1 MGVRNPEV
9 VSSILTAGIFL
20 KSILLWHT
28 VLYDTPHNPLAVS
41 CIHSITQLCHSW
53 QCMQMHTRT
62 DRHHLQLQHALH
74 THTLT
79 DTTNKQGG
87 LQGSMLSTTLL
98 LFLAQRISNNCVTLW
113 SVCRC
118 THELTDTTC
127 SMCSG
132 SMHCTHT
139 LTDTIAS
146 QILSHICDLTVCSCR
161 WWTGTMHLS
170 KRASGPQDRLRSRCA
185 EKRHSKQLGCGPKH
199 VRQSKLKELSSKL
212 TCKEKGAPAI
222 AHSARMWTIALP
234 LDI

>member
-1 MGVRNPEV
+1 MTHHTTLLLFLAFT
-9 VSSILTAGIFL
+9 VSHSCVTLGSVCRCTHELT
-20 KSILLWHT
+20 
-28 VLYDTPHNPLAVS
+28 DTTCS
-41 CIHSITQLCHSW
+41 CS
-53 QCMQMHTRT
+53 MHC
-62 DRHHLQLQHALH
+62 

-234 LDI
+234 LEI